1 MAAAP
6 TTLPELIQQLGS
18 TYSPFE
24 RLKILSRAWAL
35 LRAMT
40 PRDRLVVVSQL
51 GLDHADEVVDA
62 IAKRGGHQASPVL
75 ISMIER
81 AQAQGTA
88 QLPGLISDLRDPSR
102 RTERLKQGAQAAV
115 DALASGPPPPKLAPS
130 PPPPVVAAPP
140 PPPEPKPAP
149 PPVPV
154 APPPPPPPRPP
165 VVLVPEPPPPA
176 PPPPPKPRP
185 EPVVHKADNVLAG
198 KLAEASS
205 LTGRFHVLRRS
216 LKEAKGLSAEELYLV
231 LGDFPDGWARR
242 RALLEILRSGVP
254 AALADAL
261 SLVELLGSE
270 RDRAWC
276 LSTLAEERPLN
287 AQDRE
292 ALLAAVPTPA
302 ARRRLEARLGGD

>member
-1 MAAAP
+1 MCSSD
-6 TTLPELIQQLGS
+6 L
-18 TYSPFE
+18 PFE

-88 QLPGLISDLRDPSR
+88 QLPGLIADLRDPHR
-102 RTERLKQGAQAAV
+102 RTERLKEGAQAAV
-115 DALASGPPPPKLAPS
+115 DALASSPPPKPAPRP

-140 PPPEPKPAP
+140 PPPKPEPAP

-154 APPPPPPPRPP
+154 APPPPPPPPP
-165 VVLVPEPPPPA
+165 VVLAPEPPPPA

-185 EPVVHKADNVLAG
+185 EPVVRKADNALAG

-205 LTGRFHVLRRS
+205 LTGRFQILRRH
-216 LKEAKGLSAEELYLV
+216 LKEARGLSAEELYLV

-242 RALLEILRSGVP
+242 RALLEILRSGAP

-261 SLVELLGSE
+261 ALVELLGSE

-276 LSTLAEERPLN
+276 LSALAEERPLD
-287 AQDRE
+287 ARDRE
-292 ALLAAVPTPA
+292 ALLDAVPTPA
-302 ARRRLEARLGGD
+302 ARRRLAARLGGES